1 MGVGVGV
8 GKSMGSE
15 QKQHVR
21 PPKHFRLEFAKDG
34 SYCPLV
40 RHRNARKQKI

>member
-8 GKSMGSE
+8 GKSMGPE
-15 QKQHVR
+15 QKQCVR
-21 PPKHFRLEFAKDG
+21 PPKHSRLEFAKDG

-40 RHRNARKQKI
+40 IHKNARKQKI